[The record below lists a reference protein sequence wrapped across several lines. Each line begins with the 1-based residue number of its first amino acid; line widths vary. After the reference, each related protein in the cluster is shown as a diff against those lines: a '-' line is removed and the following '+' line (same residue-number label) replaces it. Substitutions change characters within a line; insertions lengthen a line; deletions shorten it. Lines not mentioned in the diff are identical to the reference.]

1 MEEDQIL
8 PEETS
13 PKSEEVKAKQPLQIL
28 KESWY
33 DKVHLS
39 VRQLDFIIVVC
50 WLLLIAT
57 GVLIY
62 LDAKDIF
69 HLFG

>member
-1 MEEDQIL
+1 MEEEQIL
-8 PEETS
+8 PEEGTLDT
-13 PKSEEVKAKQPLQIL
+13 EEVKAKQPFQIL

-39 VRQLDFIIVVC
+39 VRQLDAIIVIC
-50 WLLLIAT
+50 WILLIAT

-62 LDAKDIF
+62 LDARDIF

>member
-1 MEEDQIL
+1 MENEENL

-13 PKSEEVKAKQPLQIL
+13 PDPNEAKAKQPLQIL

-39 VRQLDFIIVVC
+39 VKQLDFIIVIC
-50 WLLLIAT
+50 WILLIAT
-57 GVLIY
+57 GILIY
-62 LDAKDIF
+62 LDARDIF

>member
-1 MEEDQIL
+1 MEEEKHL
-8 PEETS
+8 PETASAETD
-13 PKSEEVKAKQPLQIL
+13 EVKAKQPLQIL

-39 VRQLDFIIVVC
+39 VKQLDLIIVIC
-50 WLLLIAT
+50 WILLIAT
-57 GVLIY
+57 GILIY
-62 LDAKDIF
+62 LDARDIF